1 MKRTQ
6 IKDALRNI
14 RKLQISFWSIVVI
27 AALGV
32 TIFLGVDYAA
42 AALRKNATAYYQNTG
57 FRDVEIV
64 STMLLSGE
72 DMDVIRNTEGV
83 TDVEGVYM
91 TSAKAVSNDTR
102 MDAYVISVTE
112 RINIPSVYE
121 GRLPENVGE
130 CAVERRLMDQM
141 GWKVGDTIAVTSAE
155 GTTPQ
160 YLNADSF
167 VICGAI
173 LHPDHACNSIPETLY
188 IVVTPEAFD
197 TEALDGCFMK
207 AEIMADCPIDMN
219 RYDAEYRTTALTVRE
234 RMEAAAETRA
244 PLREAAVKAQIEENQ
259 QKLDDAEAELENGR
273 KELDDGW
280 QQLAEGERDYE
291 EGKQKLEDARKQL
304 DETKQQLADAERKLK
319 DGRAE
324 LDAAKAELEAGK
336 AQLDAAEQ
344 KLDSASEQLVSG
356 WNTIED
362 AKTQIRNKLHAG
374 LDDVIGED
382 SSQWIRWA
390 NPTEANPNSAGVSA
404 SDFWITDQL
413 TVNFGASLSGKIDQ
427 LMHTVQIPDRVLRI
441 AFEKLGGEGEYDP
454 DVARQL
460 LADRVASLAGE
471 YQSQYDALADGCTK
485 WDEGHETYLSGL
497 RQYREG
503 LAKYEEAL
511 KLYQEGEAQYAEGLA
526 QYEDGLSQYNDGEA
540 QYAQGLIDLENGR
553 KELDDA
559 RAKLEDGEQS
569 YADGLKQYNEGRE
582 ALQTAQKRIEALGP
596 CKWIV
601 TDGFGNVSFVQ
612 LGTAANNLKS
622 MEMTFAL
629 LFVLVGALVIYATVS
644 KMVDEQ
650 RRQIGTTKALG
661 FFNREIFAKY
671 LLFGISATLLGC
683 VIGLLIARFGIQGFI
698 TNGYNLYFDYNLKKP
713 AMVALPTVI
722 VFLAGILLAFFSIWF
737 ACAKLLR
744 TPAIR
749 LMQQAVPKGRNKA
762 ASGKKSALSLY
773 SRLILLNIRTD
784 FRRVLVTVV
793 SVAGCCA
800 LVVIGITIR
809 NAVSNSLELQL
820 NEIIRYDGMVS
831 LDPETNADAPDRVA
845 RILKDAGAKGCPV
858 LKKNVTVHITDL
870 DMLEMY
876 VGDPAEIGEMVLLA
890 DAETGEPI
898 PPTDEGVLVSRRFS
912 ENYQVSVGDPIEI
925 SLNGTETVQTT
936 VAGIFNTYIG
946 RATYMSDNCFRNLF
960 GRDPE
965 TNAFLVRLDGTEL
978 NPLLEK
984 LGTVEGY
991 ESYERSDS
999 FKSLFET
1006 ATGVMNMV
1014 VLLFIFMAAVMAGV
1028 VLMNLTN
1035 IYIMQK
1041 LPELTIMRINGF
1053 TVREVV
1059 GYVLRETVVTT
1070 AAGILLGIG
1079 LGTGIGYKI
1088 VCSLEQ
1094 SFVQFDRHP
1103 SIVAWIVGALMT
1115 IVFTVIVNAIALKK
1129 VRTLKLTDA
1138 A

>member
-42 AALRKNATAYYQNTG
+42 AALRKNATAYYRDAG
-57 FRDVEIV
+57 FRDVEII

-91 TSAKAVSNDTR
+91 TSAKVTSNDIR
-102 MDAYVISVTE
+102 KDAYVISLTE

-121 GRLPENVGE
+121 GRLPEKDGE
-130 CAVERRLMDQM
+130 CAVEQRLMNQM

-155 GTTPQ
+155 GATPQ
-160 YLNADSF
+160 YLKADSF

-173 LHPDHACNSIPETLY
+173 LHPDHACNSIPETRY
-188 IVVTPEAFD
+188 IIVTPGAFD
-197 TEALDGCFMK
+197 AEALDGCYMK
-207 AEIMADCPIDMN
+207 AEIMADRPIDMN
-219 RYDAEYRTTALTVRE
+219 RYEAEYRKATVVVRE
-234 RMEAAAETRA
+234 RMEAAAGTYA
-244 PLREAAVKAQIEENQ
+244 PLREASVKAQLDENR
-259 QKLDDAEAELENGR
+259 QKLDDAEAELGNGR
-273 KELDDGW
+273 AELDDGW
-280 QQLAEGERDYE
+280 KQLAEGEQQYE
-291 EGKQKLEDARKQL
+291 DGVKQAEDARAQLDEAKQKLDDA
-304 DETKQQLADAERKLK
+304 EQQLR

-336 AQLDAAEQ
+336 AQLDSAKKQ
-344 KLDSASEQLVSG
+344 LDSANRQLVSG

-362 AKTQIRNKLHAG
+362 VKTQIRNKLHAG
-374 LDDVIGED
+374 LDDAIGED
-382 SSQWIRWA
+382 SSQWIHWA
-390 NPTEANPNSAGVSA
+390 DPLEANPNSSGVSA
-404 SDFWITDQL
+404 SDFRITDRL
-413 TVNFGASLSGKIDQ
+413 TVNFGASLSGKINQ
-427 LMHTVQIPDRVLRI
+427 LMNTVQIPDRVLRK

-454 DVARQL
+454 EVARKL
-460 LADRVASLAGE
+460 IADRIASLAGE

-485 WDEGHETYLSGL
+485 WDNGHETYLSGL
-497 RQYREG
+497 RQYRDG
-503 LAKYEEAL
+503 LAKYESAL

-526 QYEDGLSQYNDGEA
+526 QYEDGLRQYNDGEA
-540 QYAQGLIDLENGR
+540 QYAQGLIDLETGR

-559 RAKLEDGEQS
+559 RAKLEDGERQ
-569 YADGLKQYNEGRE
+569 YADGLTRYNDGRE
-582 ALQTAQKRIEALGP
+582 ALEKAQKRIDGLGP

-601 TDGFGNVSFVQ
+601 TDCFGNVGFVQ
-612 LGTAANNLKS
+612 AGTAADNLKS

-629 LFVLVGALVIYATVS
+629 LFILVGALVIYATVS

-661 FFNREIFAKY
+661 FFNGEIFTKY

-683 VIGLLIARFGIQGFI
+683 VIGLLIARFGIQRFI

-722 VFLAGILLAFFSIWF
+722 VFFAGVLLAFFSIWF
-737 ACAKLLR
+737 ACVKLLR

-749 LMQQAVPKGRNKA
+749 LMQQSVPKGRNKA
-762 ASGKKSALSLY
+762 ASGRKPTLSLY

-784 FRRVLVTVV
+784 FRRVLVTVI

-800 LVVIGITIR
+800 LVIIGVTLR
-809 NAVSNSLELQL
+809 NAVSNSLDLQL
-820 NEIIRYDGMVS
+820 HEVIRYDGMAS
-831 LDPETNADAPDRVA
+831 IDPEANADAADSA
-845 RILKDAGAKGCPV
+845 AQILADTGAKGCPV
-858 LKKNVTVHITDL
+858 QKKNVTVHIKDL
-870 DMLEMY
+870 DMLELY
-876 VGDPAEIGEMVLLA
+876 VGDLAEIGEMILLA
-890 DAETGEPI
+890 DVKTGDPI
-898 PPTDEGVLVSRRFS
+898 PPTDEGILVSRRFS
-912 ENYQVSVGDPIEI
+912 EIYQVSVGDPIEI

-936 VAGIFNTYIG
+936 VAGIFNVYVG
-946 RATYMSDNCFRNLF
+946 RTMYMSDNCFRKLF

-965 TNAFLVRLDGTEL
+965 TNAFLIRLDGAKL
-978 NPLLEK
+978 DPLLDR

-1006 ATGVMNMV
+1006 ATSVMNMV

-1053 TVREVV
+1053 TVRETI

-1070 AAGILLGIG
+1070 AAGILLGVG
-1079 LGTGIGYKI
+1079 LGTVIGYKI

-1094 SFVQFDRHP
+1094 SFVQFDRRP
-1103 SIVAWIVGALMT
+1103 SVVAWIVGALMT
-1115 IVFTVIVNAIALKK
+1115 IAFTVIVNAIALKK
-1129 VRTLKLTDA
+1129 VKKLKLTDA

>member
-42 AALRKNATAYYQNTG
+42 AALRKNATAYYRDTS

-72 DMDVIRNTEGV
+72 DMEVIRSTEGV

-91 TSAKAVSNDTR
+91 TAAKAVSNDTR

-130 CAVERRLMDQM
+130 CAIERRLMDQM
-141 GWKVGDTIAVTSAE
+141 GWKVGDTIAVTSAD
-155 GTTPQ
+155 GKTPQ
-160 YLNADSF
+160 YLKADSF

-173 LHPDHACNSIPETLY
+173 LHPDHACNSITETLY

-197 TEALDGCFMK
+197 AEALDGCFMK
-207 AEIMADCPIDMN
+207 AEIMADRPIDIN
-219 RYDAEYRTTALTVRE
+219 RYEAEYRTAALTVRE

-244 PLREAAVKAQIEENQ
+244 PLREESVTAQIEENR
-259 QKLDDAEAELENGR
+259 QKLDDAEAKLENGR
-273 KELDDGW
+273 KELDDGRKR
-280 QQLAEGERDYE
+280 LAEGEREYE
-291 EGKQKLEDARKQL
+291 EGKQKLEDAREQL
-304 DETKQQLADAERKLK
+304 DEAKQQLADAEQKLK

-324 LDAAKAELEAGK
+324 LDAAKAELKAGK
-336 AQLDAAEQ
+336 AQLDAAKK
-344 KLDSASEQLVSG
+344 KLDSAKRQLISG

-362 AKTQIRNKLHAG
+362 AKTKIRNKLHAG
-374 LDDVIGED
+374 LDDIIGED
-382 SSQWIRWA
+382 SSQWIHWAKPMKA
-390 NPTEANPNSAGVSA
+390 NPDNTGVSA
-404 SDFWITDQL
+404 SDFQITDNYKINL
-413 TVNFGASLSGKIDQ
+413 GVSLSDKINR
-427 LMHTVQIPDRVLRI
+427 LMRTVKIPDRVLRK

-454 DVARQL
+454 ETARQL
-460 LADRVASLAGE
+460 LIDRLASLAGE
-471 YQSQYDALADGCTK
+471 YQSQYDALADGCAK
-485 WDEGHETYLSGL
+485 WDKGHKTYLSGL

-503 LAKYEEAL
+503 LAKYEDAL

-526 QYEDGLSQYNDGEA
+526 QYEEGLRQYNDGEA

-553 KELDDA
+553 RELDDA
-559 RAKLEDGEQS
+559 RAKLEDAERQ

-601 TDGFGNVSFVQ
+601 TDGFGNVGFVQ

-683 VIGLLIARFGIQGFI
+683 VLGLLIARFGIQSFI
-698 TNGYNLYFDYNLKKP
+698 TNGYNLYFDYSLKKP

-722 VFLAGILLAFFSIWF
+722 VFFAGVLLAFFSIWF
-737 ACAKLLR
+737 ACVKLLR

-762 ASGKKSALSLY
+762 ASGRKSALSLY

-800 LVVIGITIR
+800 LVVIGITLR

-820 NEIIRYDGMVS
+820 HEVIRYDGTVS
-831 LDPETNADAPDRVA
+831 IDPETNADAPDAVA

-858 LKKNVTVHITDL
+858 LKKNVTVHIKDL
-870 DMLEMY
+870 DMLELY
-876 VGDPAEIGEMVLLA
+876 VGDLAEIGEMNLLA
-890 DAETGEPI
+890 DAETGDPI
-898 PPTDEGVLVSRRFS
+898 PPIDEGILIPRRFS
-912 ENYQVSVGDPIEI
+912 EIYDVKVGDPIEI

-946 RATYMSDNCFRNLF
+946 RETYMSDNCFRNLF

-978 NPLLEK
+978 DPLLEK

-1129 VRTLKLTDA
+1129 VRTLKLTDVA
-1138 A
+1138 

>member
-42 AALRKNATAYYQNTG
+42 AALRKNATAYYRDTG

-64 STMLLSGE
+64 STMLLSAE
-72 DMDVIRNTEGV
+72 DMDVIKNTEGV

-91 TSAKAVSNDTR
+91 TSVKTVSNDTR
-102 MDAYVISVTE
+102 RDAYVISVTE

-121 GRLPENVGE
+121 GRLPENDGE

-155 GTTPQ
+155 GATPQ
-160 YLNADSF
+160 YLKADSF

-173 LHPDHACNSIPETLY
+173 LHPDHVCNSVPETLY

-197 TEALDGCFMK
+197 AEALNGCFMK
-207 AEIMADCPIDMN
+207 AEILSDRPIDIN
-219 RYDAEYRTTALTVRE
+219 RYDAEYRTAAVAVRE
-234 RMEAAAETRA
+234 RLETAAEICA
-244 PLREAAVKAQIEENQ
+244 PRREASAKAQIDENR
-259 QKLDDAEAELENGR
+259 QKLDEAEADLKKGR
-273 KELDDGW
+273 AELDDGRK
-280 QQLAEGERDYE
+280 QLAEGERDYE
-291 EGKQKLEDARKQL
+291 EGKRKLEDARKQL
-304 DETKQQLADAERKLK
+304 DDTKEQLAEAEQKLK

-324 LDAAKAELEAGK
+324 LDAAKEKLDAGK
-336 AQLDAAEQ
+336 AQLDEAEK
-344 KLDSASEQLVSG
+344 KLNSAKRKLVSG

-362 AKTQIRNKLHAG
+362 AKTQIRDKLHAG
-374 LDDVIGED
+374 LDNIIGED

-390 NPTEANPNSAGVSA
+390 APAKANPNSSHVSA
-404 SDFWITDQL
+404 SDFAITDNL
-413 TVNFGASLSGKIDQ
+413 TINLGASLSSKINQ
-427 LMHTVQIPDRVLRI
+427 FMRSAQIPDRVLRI

-454 DVARQL
+454 EVARRL
-460 LADRVASLAGE
+460 LADRLASLAGE

-485 WDEGHETYLSGL
+485 WDKGHKTYLSGL

-503 LAKYEEAL
+503 LAQYEEAL
-511 KLYQEGEAQYAEGLA
+511 KLYQDGEAQYAEGLA
-526 QYEDGLSQYNDGEA
+526 QYEDGLSQYNDGET

-553 KELDDA
+553 RALDDA
-559 RAKLEDGEQS
+559 RKKLEDGEQQ
-569 YADGLKQYNEGRE
+569 YTEGLKQYNHGRE
-582 ALQTAQKRIEALGP
+582 ALEMAQKRVETLSP

-601 TDGFGNVSFVQ
+601 TDCFGNIGFVQ
-612 LGTAANNLKS
+612 AGTAADNLKS
-622 MEMTFAL
+622 MQMTFAL

-661 FFNREIFAKY
+661 FFNREIFVKY
-671 LLFGISATLLGC
+671 LLFGITATLLGC
-683 VIGLLIARFGIQGFI
+683 VLGLLIARFWIQNFI

-722 VFLAGILLAFFSIWF
+722 VFFAGIALAFFSIWF
-737 ACAKLLR
+737 ACVKLLR

-749 LMQQAVPKGRNKA
+749 LMQQSVPKGRNKA
-762 ASGKKSALSLY
+762 ASGRKSALSLY

-800 LVVIGITIR
+800 LVVIGITVR

-820 NEIIRYDGMVS
+820 NEIIHYDGMVS

-845 RILKDAGAKGCPV
+845 RILADAGAKSCSV
-858 LKKNVTVHITDL
+858 QKKNVTVHIKDL
-870 DMLEMY
+870 DMLELY
-876 VGDPAEIGEMVLLA
+876 VGDPAEIGEMILLA
-890 DAETGEPI
+890 DAGTGEPI
-898 PPTDEGVLVSRRFS
+898 MPTDEGILVSRRFS
-912 ENYQVSVGDPIEI
+912 ENYHIKIGDPVEI

-946 RATYMSDNCFRNLF
+946 RETYMSDNCFRNLF

-965 TNAFLVRLDGTEL
+965 TNAFLIRLDGEKL
-978 NPLLEK
+978 GPLLEQ

-999 FKSLFET
+999 FKPLFET

-1053 TVREVV
+1053 TVREVI
-1059 GYVLRETVVTT
+1059 GYVLRETIVTT
-1070 AAGILLGIG
+1070 AVGILLGIG

-1094 SFVQFDRHP
+1094 SFVQFDRRP
-1103 SIVAWIVGALMT
+1103 SIVAWIIGALMT

>member
-91 TSAKAVSNDTR
+91 TSAKVTSNDIR
-102 MDAYVISVTE
+102 KDAYVISLTE
-112 RINIPSVYE
+112 RINIPSLYE
-121 GRLPENVGE
+121 GRLPEKDGE
-130 CAVERRLMDQM
+130 CAVEQRLMDQM
-141 GWKVGDTIAVTSAE
+141 GWKVGDTVAVTSAE
-155 GTTPQ
+155 GATPQ
-160 YLNADSF
+160 YLKADTF

-197 TEALDGCFMK
+197 AEALDGCYMK
-207 AEIMADCPIDMN
+207 AEIMADRPIDMN
-219 RYDAEYRTTALTVRE
+219 RFDAEYRMAAVAVRE
-234 RMEAAAETRA
+234 RMEAAAGTYA
-244 PLREAAVKAQIEENQ
+244 LLREASVKAQLDENR

-280 QQLAEGERDYE
+280 EQLAEGEREYE
-291 EGKQKLEDARKQL
+291 EGKQKLEEARKRL
-304 DETKQQLADAERKLK
+304 DEVKRQLAEAAQKLQN
-319 DGRAE
+319 GRAE

-336 AQLDAAEQ
+336 AQLDEAEN
-344 KLDSASEQLVSG
+344 KLNSAKWQLISG

-382 SSQWIRWA
+382 SSQWIHWA
-390 NPTEANPNSAGVSA
+390 NPMEANPNGSGVSA
-404 SDFWITDQL
+404 SDFQITDNL
-413 TVNFGASLSGKIDQ
+413 KINIGASLSGKINQ
-427 LMHTVQIPDRVLRI
+427 LMHTVQIPDRALRI

-454 DVARQL
+454 EVARRL

-471 YQSQYDALADGCTK
+471 YQSQYDALADGCAK
-485 WDEGHETYLSGL
+485 WDNGHMAYLSGL
-497 RQYREG
+497 WKYREG
-503 LAKYEEAL
+503 LAKYEDAL

-526 QYEDGLSQYNDGEA
+526 QYEDGLRQYNDGEA

-553 KELDDA
+553 RELDDA
-559 RAKLEDGEQS
+559 RAKLEDAERQ
-569 YADGLKQYNEGRE
+569 YEDGLKQYNNGKETLE
-582 ALQTAQKRIEALGP
+582 KAQKRVETLSP

-601 TDGFGNVSFVQ
+601 TDCFGNVGFVQ
-612 LGTAANNLKS
+612 VGTAANNLKS
-622 MEMTFAL
+622 MQMTFAL
-629 LFVLVGALVIYATVS
+629 LFILVGALVIYATVS

-650 RRQIGTTKALG
+650 RRLVGTTKALG
-661 FFNREIFAKY
+661 FYNREIFAKY

-683 VIGLLIARFGIQGFI
+683 VIGLLIARFGIQSFI
-698 TNGYNLYFDYNLKKP
+698 TNGYNLYFDYSLQKP

-722 VFLAGILLAFFSIWF
+722 VFFAGVLLAFFSIWF
-737 ACAKLLR
+737 ACKKLLR

-749 LMQQAVPKGRNKA
+749 LMQQAVPKGRNKS
-762 ASGKKSALSLY
+762 ASGRKSALSLY

-800 LVVIGITIR
+800 LVVIGITLR

-820 NEIIRYDGMVS
+820 HEVIRYDGMAS
-831 LDPETNADAPDRVA
+831 IDPETNADAPDAVA

-858 LKKNVTVHITDL
+858 LKRNVTVHIKDL
-870 DMLEMY
+870 DMLELY
-876 VGDPAEIGEMVLLA
+876 VGDLAEIGEMNLLA
-890 DAETGEPI
+890 DTETGDPI
-898 PPTDEGVLVSRRFS
+898 PPTDEGILIPRRFS
-912 ENYQVSVGDPIEI
+912 EIYDVKVGDPIEI

-946 RATYMSDNCFRNLF
+946 RETYMSDNCFRNLF

-978 NPLLEK
+978 DPLLEK

-1079 LGTGIGYKI
+1079 LGTVIGYKI

-1094 SFVQFDRHP
+1094 SFVQFDRRP
-1103 SIVAWIVGALMT
+1103 SIVAWIIGALMT

-1129 VRTLKLTDA
+1129 VRTLKLTDVA
-1138 A
+1138 